1 MSTHKD
7 FLAPRLTG
15 KRFEDH
21 SIPLE
26 LLEDF
31 AAFEQLLIE
40 MAKVIYLEKND
51 NRQRVPR
58 GFEESVSLKL
68 YAIGEG
74 SAIPKIALIYALAT
88 AKLATPTLELFPDAN
103 YACFEEA
110 RDRIYNGIDAANTGA
125 NITEFI
131 PENLLGFFNKIGK
144 RLKDDEAI
152 DFDSSSDKTLKLDR
166 ATRKKLV
173 LASSKIKQVTEET
186 NIIASIPEA
195 DKSKH
200 TFTILVNG
208 LQRINAEIPE
218 AHYETILKAFNDYEK
233 NCKVSVKGIGRFN
246 QFDKLESFESIEQ
259 ISIIDPLDVIYRL
272 DEISLLEDG
281 WLNGEGVAPTKDGL
295 DWFANMFEGNFDKNL
310 PLPFIF
316 PTPEGGIQAEWS
328 LDGYDISLN
337 INLESKDSNYHE
349 LNFLNDA
356 DIELKFALGNPED
369 WRKLNLTLNKLV
381 NL

>member
-1 MSTHKD
+1 MSTHKN

-15 KRFEDH
+15 KRFDDH

-40 MAKVIYLEKND
+40 MAKVIYLEKNES
-51 NRQRVPR
+51 RIRVPR
-58 GFEESVSLKL
+58 GFEDSVSLKL
-68 YAIGEG
+68 YDVGEG

-88 AKLATPTLELFPDAN
+88 AKLATPTLELFPEAN
-103 YACFEEA
+103 YTYFEEA
-110 RDRIYNGIDAANTGA
+110 RDRIYNGINAANVGEKITG
-125 NITEFI
+125 FI

-152 DFDSSSDKTLKLDR
+152 NFNPQSEKNLKLDR

-173 LASSKIKQVTEET
+173 LASSSIKQVTEET
-186 NIIASIPEA
+186 TIIASIPEA
-195 DKSKH
+195 DKSKQ
-200 TFTILVNG
+200 TFTL
-208 LQRINAEIPE
+208 LLSSAQRINTEIPE
-218 AHYETILKAFNDYEK
+218 PHYETILKAFNEYEN

-246 QFDKLESFESIEQ
+246 QFDKLEGFESIEQ

-281 WLNGEGVAPTKDGL
+281 WLNGEGIAPKKHEL
-295 DWFANMFEGNFDKNL
+295 EWFLNMFEGNFDKNL

-316 PTPEGGIQAEWS
+316 PTPEGGIQTEWS
-328 LDGYDISLN
+328 FQNYEISLK
-337 INLESKDSNYHE
+337 IDFESKDANYHE
-349 LNFLNDA
+349 LNFLD
-356 DIELKFALGNPED
+356 DSEVEEKFTLDNPQSWE
-369 WRKLNLTLNKLV
+369 KLNSKLNNLV
-381 NL
+381 KG